1 MEHSDVENPPRRQVM
16 VREVGVELGVLR
28 PRKRWGEREHVVIA
42 FDVRVDGVRG
52 ILTLATSGGSG
63 LRRPRVRVGRGC

>member
-1 MEHSDVENPPRRQVM
+1 MEHSDVEDPPRRQVM

-28 PRKRWGEREHVVIA
+28 PRKRWGEREHVIA

-63 LRRPRVRVGRGC
+63 LGRPRVWVRRGC